1 MKESF
6 FTNTLTTLIVR
17 VLSAL
22 CTIAISAMIARTFGP
37 HGSGVYSLAVVFI
50 GIAAISALFGMNT
63 ATIFYTGKKKY
74 SAKLIIANNIFVSF
88 AAGALIFA
96 VALPLAIIFNDELLK
111 VIDWRITFMAFAAI
125 IPVICFNLLSH
136 ILIGMERIK
145 TFNRLSLL
153 QSFLLVAM
161 IFVVSYIF
169 RLDIFAAIAAYA
181 LSFFAADIF
190 FAVAAAKYAGGIV
203 WKLNVGYIKDVISYG
218 IKIYPSHLFSFLSSR
233 VNFFIVG
240 FLLNSA
246 AVGFYSVALAL
257 AEGLGIFAKSAGTVL
272 IARVVCETDQQKLK
286 EFTPAV
292 NRAVLA
298 MIFLA
303 AIILSLIAY
312 PLITI
317 IYSQNFAAA
326 APPFI
331 VMLFGVPAFC
341 GWEIL
346 SNDIAG
352 RGRQI
357 IISRIAA
364 VAFWGG
370 VVLNI
375 FFILCWGLI
384 GAAWAIN
391 AVYFYMFFAASVAY
405 KKISGNG
412 IFEITII
419 KKSDIKA
426 YWNYL
431 SAALKRVKI

>member
-6 FTNTLTTLIVR
+6 FNNTLTTLVAR
-17 VLSAL
+17 VLSAV
-22 CTIAISAMIARTFGP
+22 CTIAISAMIARHFGP

-50 GIAAISALFGMNT
+50 GIAAMSALLGMNT

-74 SAKLIIANNIFVSF
+74 SAKLIIANNVFVSF
-88 AAGALIFA
+88 VSGTVAVA
-96 VALPLAIIFNDELLK
+96 VALLLAIIFNDELLK
-111 VIDWRITFMAFAAI
+111 GLDWRAIVMAIAAI

-153 QSFLLVAM
+153 QSVLLAAM
-161 IFVVSYIF
+161 IFIVSYVL

-181 LSFFAADIF
+181 LSFLIADIF
-190 FAVAAAKYAGGIV
+190 IAVAATKYAGGIV
-203 WKLNVGYIKDVISYG
+203 WKLNIGYVKDIISYG
-218 IKIYPSHLFSFLSSR
+218 IKIYPSHIFSFLSSR

-240 FLLNSA
+240 FLLNPA
-246 AVGFYSVALAL
+246 AVGFYSVAAAL

-272 IARVVCETDQQKLK
+272 IARVVSQTDQKKLK

-298 MIFLA
+298 MMFLA
-303 AIILSLIAY
+303 AIFLALTAHY
-312 PLITI
+312 FVTT

-326 APPFI
+326 VAPFI
-331 VMLFGVPAFC
+331 VMLFGAPALC

-346 SNDIAG
+346 SNDIVG

-357 IISRIAA
+357 IVSQIAA
-364 VAFWGG
+364 IAFFGG

-375 FFILCWGLI
+375 AFISQWGLI

-391 AVYFYMFFAASVAY
+391 AVYFFMFFAVVAAY

-412 IFEITII
+412 IFEIIII

-426 YWNYL
+426 YWNYF
-431 SAALKRVKI
+431 SAVFKKKL